1 MHVAIVMDGNGRW
14 ARAQGQPRLFGH
26 REGANAVR
34 RTVEAAR
41 REGIEVLTLFAFSGD
56 NWKRPQ
62 EEVRGLMNLFRS
74 FLLQEM
80 VSCAENGVRLTVIG
94 RRDRLSPSLLKAVED
109 AEVFTAGAIQ
119 AQSASRSGGGDGMLL
134 RIALDY
140 SSRDAIVSAAR
151 AWRQCDAGESGGG
164 LRLDHAGGSA
174 GDNGVRDAFSRL
186 MQAAM
191 HSAVPAPDV
200 DLLIRTGGELRLSDF
215 MLWEC
220 AYAELVFTPKM
231 WPEFATEDLLAALDE
246 FRSRQ
251 RRFGGLPAPAGAVL
265 N

>member
-34 RTVEAAR
+34 RAVEAAR

-56 NWKRPQ
+56 NWKRPE

-80 VSCAENGVRLTVIG
+80 VRCAESGVRLTVIG
-94 RRDRLSPSLLKAVED
+94 RRDRLSPPLLKAVEE
-109 AEVFTAGAIQ
+109 AEFFTADGN
-119 AQSASRSGGGDGMLL
+119 GMLL
-134 RIALDY
+134 RIAVDY
-140 SSRDAIVSAAR
+140 SSRDAILRAAR
-151 AWRQCDAGESGGG
+151 AWGQFDGGADSNMRES
-164 LRLDHAGGSA
+164 
-174 GDNGVRDAFSRL
+174 FSLL

-191 HSAVPAPDV
+191 HSAIPAPDV

-220 AYAELVFTPKM
+220 AYAELVFTQKM
-231 WPEFATEDLLAALDE
+231 WPEFAAEDLQSALGE

-251 RRFGGLPAPAGAVL
+251 RRFGALPEPRGAVL

>member
-1 MHVAIVMDGNGRW
+1 MDGNGRW

-34 RTVEAAR
+34 RAVEAAR

-56 NWKRPQ
+56 NWKRPE

-80 VSCAENGVRLTVIG
+80 VCCAESGVRLTVIG
-94 RRDRLSPSLLKAVED
+94 RRDRLAPTLLKAVDE
-109 AEVFTAGAIQ
+109 AEAFTAD
-119 AQSASRSGGGDGMLL
+119 GDGMLL
-134 RIALDY
+134 RIAVDY
-140 SSRDAIVSAAR
+140 SSRDAILSAAR
-151 AWRQCDAGESGGG
+151 AWRQFDCGESGGG
-164 LRLDHAGGSA
+164 PRLDGAGAENNMRES
-174 GDNGVRDAFSRL
+174 FSLL

-191 HSAVPAPDV
+191 HSAIPAPDV

-220 AYAELVFTPKM
+220 AYAELVFTQKM
-231 WPEFATEDLLAALDE
+231 WPEFAAEDLQSALGE

-251 RRFGGLPAPAGAVL
+251 RRFGALPEAREAIL

>member
-34 RTVEAAR
+34 RAVEAAR
-41 REGIEVLTLFAFSGD
+41 REGVEVLTLFAFSGD
-56 NWKRPQ
+56 NWKRP
-62 EEVRGLMNLFRS
+62 EDEVRSLMSLFRS

-80 VSCAENGVRLTVIG
+80 VCCAQNGIRLTVIG
-94 RRDRLSPSLLKAVED
+94 RRDRLALPLLKAVED
-109 AEVFTAGAIQ
+109 AEDFT
-119 AQSASRSGGGDGMLL
+119 SGGSGMLL
-134 RIALDY
+134 RIAVDY
-140 SSRDAIVSAAR
+140 SSRDAILTAAR
-151 AWRQCDAGESGGG
+151 AWRQFESDGEGSG
-164 LRLDHAGGSA
+164 A
-174 GDNGVRDAFSRL
+174 RDSFSLL
-186 MQAAM
+186 MQAAI
-191 HSAVPAPDV
+191 HSASPAPDV

-231 WPEFATEDLLAALDE
+231 WPEFGADDLLAALRE
-246 FRSRQ
+246 FQARQ
-251 RRFGGLPAPAGAVL
+251 RRFGALPEPSGALL

>member
-34 RTVEAAR
+34 RAVEAAR

-56 NWKRPQ
+56 NWKRPE
-62 EEVRGLMNLFRS
+62 EEVRGLMHLFRS

-80 VSCAENGVRLTVIG
+80 VCCAQNGVRLTVIG
-94 RRDRLSPSLLKAVED
+94 RRDRLAQPLLKAVEE
-109 AEVFTAGAIQ
+109 AEYFTA
-119 AQSASRSGGGDGMLL
+119 GGDGMLL
-134 RIALDY
+134 RIAVDY
-140 SSRDAIVSAAR
+140 SSRDAILSAAR
-151 AWRQCDAGESGGG
+151 AWRQFEP
-164 LRLDHAGGSA
+164 GS
-174 GDNGVRDAFSRL
+174 NGAENGRDSFSLL

-220 AYAELVFTPKM
+220 AYAELVFTPTM
-231 WPEFATEDLLAALDE
+231 WPEFGAEDLRAALAD

-251 RRFGGLPAPAGAVL
+251 RRFGAVPEAHGAIL

>member
-34 RTVEAAR
+34 RVVEAAR

-56 NWKRPQ
+56 NWKRPE

-80 VSCAENGVRLTVIG
+80 VCCAQNGVRLTVIG
-94 RRDRLSPSLLKAVED
+94 RRDRLSPPLLKAVEE
-109 AEVFTAGAIQ
+109 AESFTEGAIQ
-119 AQSASRSGGGDGMLL
+119 ANSASRSAGGEGMLL
-134 RIALDY
+134 RIAVDY
-140 SSRDAIVSAAR
+140 SSRDAILSAAR
-151 AWRQCDAGESGGG
+151 AWQQFDRGESGGG
-164 LRLDHAGGSA
+164 FRLDGA
-174 GDNGVRDAFSRL
+174 GDSGRDTFSLL

-200 DLLIRTGGELRLSDF
+200 DLLIRTGGESRLSDF

-220 AYAELVFTPKM
+220 AYAELLFTPKM
-231 WPEFATEDLLAALDE
+231 WPEFAAEDLRAALGE
-246 FRSRQ
+246 FHSRQ
-251 RRFGGLPAPAGAVL
+251 RRFGALPETHGAIL

>member
-14 ARAQGQPRLFGH
+14 ATAQGQPRLFGH

-34 RTVEAAR
+34 RVVEAAR

-56 NWKRPQ
+56 NWKRPE
-62 EEVRGLMNLFRS
+62 EEVRALMNLFRF

-80 VSCAENGVRLTVIG
+80 VRCAESGVRLTVIG
-94 RRDRLSPSLLKAVED
+94 RRDRLAPPLLKAVEE
-109 AEVFTAGAIQ
+109 AEAFT
-119 AQSASRSGGGDGMLL
+119 SGGEGMLL
-134 RIALDY
+134 RIAVDY
-140 SSRDAIVSAAR
+140 SSRDAILSAAR
-151 AWRQCDAGESGGG
+151 AWRQFEPAHG
-164 LRLDHAGGSA
+164 
-174 GDNGVRDAFSRL
+174 NGTRDSFSLL

-220 AYAELVFTPKM
+220 AYAELIFTRKM
-231 WPEFATEDLLAALDE
+231 WPEFAGEDLLAALGE
-246 FRSRQ
+246 FHSRQ
-251 RRFGGLPAPAGAVL
+251 RRFGALPSSVVL